1 MMMSCENAVLIRVVS
16 VGWDISSW
24 DLGRAM
30 ERARVLEWSLQEKLY
45 PHMSQLK
52 PRPSVYI
59 PEFIAANQGS
69 RADNL
74 IPGTK
79 AEQVNIYY
87 TSVFKRV

>member
-59 PEFIAANQGS
+59 PEFIAANQES